1 MKYSSIDNPLD
12 ILLQDINKKEEIK
25 IEVYFNKLDYR
36 DSISVEFK
44 IGLKNKPSNKL
55 NVIKDIKQFLIYYE
69 NKVPL
74 KFSND
79 FTFDISKQKISNED
93 LSLIRYIYD
102 LLDIEKRNI
111 KMIKSYDKLINGK
124 YIYPPKYLMREFFSI
139 VKGSRIYFNDGFFS
153 RPVDAEI
160 LETNPKLNISV
171 LLLENTYKISLD
183 EELPILIN
191 NRLDIMISGTTIYLP
206 DKNFINRIKSYY
218 IVFRG
223 NREILID
230 KNEEGRILKELIPT
244 ILNLDLT
251 LNLSNNIK
259 EKVILASPEFK
270 FYFDKKDDFYVLD
283 LKVKYDKYEFNIF
296 DNFTEKVIYR
306 DTDKEKSVLALMKSL
321 GFDNINN
328 RFYMTFGD
336 DYIYNFFKYKIHNLQ
351 EVGEVFYSEN
361 FKGIKQLNSKSII
374 ANIYPGKFNYFELKF
389 DIKNIDEEE
398 INKVL
403 SAFRNKLKYYKLKNG
418 EFLDIEDLQ
427 LKNFLRLIDSL
438 DNNKIINNKIE
449 FNKNKAL
456 YVNEYLNKYQM
467 KFLKGKGY
475 LRNIKSKFNNIDKL
489 QYELPKNFNG
499 YLRKYQYKGYCFLRT
514 MEELGFGAI
523 LADEMGLGKTI
534 QTIAFL
540 SAKKN
545 SNSLIVAPSS
555 LIYNWKSEIEKFAP
569 SLKVAIINGS
579 KEQRNFI
586 LKDYKNYD
594 ILLTTYTLIKNDIED
609 YLKISFN
616 YVILDE
622 AQYIKNS
629 NSQNSRYI
637 KMINSDMR
645 IALTGTPIENS
656 TLELWSIFDFIMPG
670 YLYDEDTFT
679 VKYHRKLN
687 ESKEVLDELQRLINP
702 FILRRYKKDVAI
714 ELPPKIE
721 KIIKVEL
728 PNEQKRVY
736 NIYSKKV
743 LEIVE
748 KKIKDDEF
756 NNGKIEILSY
766 ITKLRQLV
774 LDPTVILNDY
784 IGENGKLEVLV
795 ELLHKSINEGHK
807 ILVFSQ
813 FTTVLKN
820 IKERLKYESISYSY
834 LDGTISSKKREEII
848 NEFNNEE
855 KSVFLIS
862 LKAGG
867 IGLNLQNADI
877 VIHFDPWWNPA
888 IEDQA
893 TDRSHRIGQKN
904 VVEVIK
910 LIAND
915 TIEEKINLI
924 QNKKK
929 SLINSILNNDNL
941 KENTILNLNEEDIL
955 DLFK

>member
-306 DTDKEKSVLALMKSL
+306 DTDKEKSVLSLMKSL

-336 DYIYNFFKYKIHNLQ
+336 DYIY
-351 EVGEVFYSEN
+351 
-361 FKGIKQLNSKSII
+361 II
-374 ANIYPGKFNYFELKF
+374 
-389 DIKNIDEEE
+389 
-398 INKVL
+398 
-403 SAFRNKLKYYKLKNG
+403 
-418 EFLDIEDLQ
+418 
-427 LKNFLRLIDSL
+427 SL
-438 DNNKIINNKIE
+438 
-449 FNKNKAL
+449 
-456 YVNEYLNKYQM
+456 
-467 KFLKGKGY
+467 
-475 LRNIKSKFNNIDKL
+475 NIKYIT
-489 QYELPKNFNG
+489 
-499 YLRKYQYKGYCFLRT
+499 YKRL
-514 MEELGFGAI
+514 
-523 LADEMGLGKTI
+523 
-534 QTIAFL
+534 
-540 SAKKN
+540 
-545 SNSLIVAPSS
+545 
-555 LIYNWKSEIEKFAP
+555 EKC
-569 SLKVAIINGS
+569 
-579 KEQRNFI
+579 
-586 LKDYKNYD
+586 
-594 ILLTTYTLIKNDIED
+594 
-609 YLKISFN
+609 
-616 YVILDE
+616 
-622 AQYIKNS
+622 
-629 NSQNSRYI
+629 
-637 KMINSDMR
+637 
-645 IALTGTPIENS
+645 
-656 TLELWSIFDFIMPG
+656 
-670 YLYDEDTFT
+670 
-679 VKYHRKLN
+679 
-687 ESKEVLDELQRLINP
+687 
-702 FILRRYKKDVAI
+702 FILRI
-714 ELPPKIE
+714 
-721 KIIKVEL
+721 
-728 PNEQKRVY
+728 
-736 NIYSKKV
+736 
-743 LEIVE
+743 
-748 KKIKDDEF
+748 
-756 NNGKIEILSY
+756 
-766 ITKLRQLV
+766 
-774 LDPTVILNDY
+774 
-784 IGENGKLEVLV
+784 
-795 ELLHKSINEGHK
+795 
-807 ILVFSQ
+807 
-813 FTTVLKN
+813 
-820 IKERLKYESISYSY
+820 
-834 LDGTISSKKREEII
+834 
-848 NEFNNEE
+848 
-855 KSVFLIS
+855 
-862 LKAGG
+862 
-867 IGLNLQNADI
+867 
-877 VIHFDPWWNPA
+877 
-888 IEDQA
+888 
-893 TDRSHRIGQKN
+893 
-904 VVEVIK
+904 
-910 LIAND
+910 
-915 TIEEKINLI
+915 
-924 QNKKK
+924 
-929 SLINSILNNDNL
+929 L
-941 KENTILNLNEEDIL
+941 KE
-955 DLFK
+955 